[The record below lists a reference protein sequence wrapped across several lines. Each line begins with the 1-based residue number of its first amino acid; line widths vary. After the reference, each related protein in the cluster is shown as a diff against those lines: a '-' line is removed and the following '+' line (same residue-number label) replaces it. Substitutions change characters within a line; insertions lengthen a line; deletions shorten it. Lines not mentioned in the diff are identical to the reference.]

1 MNAID
6 INPIFRDI
14 INALQPIATRN
25 DITLKYIAAEQNIA
39 VSLPLDEVITPVMT
53 LILKLLYIMPKERSL
68 KVRIYYQVNQDNNTP
83 FLRAEIITEAIFINP
98 NLIFQAANNRFKI
111 ENTGDIQS
119 QIYMDWP
126 IDTPIYQHIVANEMK
141 SIDVIY
147 EENEQAMN
155 SRNMT
160 NGMLE
165 RFQDFGSNRFIVDK
179 LNGVKTKKDADFL
192 DNINGIITK
201 NLDNTDFISEHLEK
215 ASHLSKAQLYRKLK
229 DLTGY
234 SSANYIRHIRL
245 QKAVEYLETSELNIS
260 DITYKVGFKDLSYFS
275 SCFLE
280 EFHFSPTE
288 WRKTH
293 KMKQ

>member
-1 MNAID
+1 MNTID
-6 INPIFRDI
+6 INPIFRNI
-14 INALQPIATRN
+14 ISALQPIATRN
-25 DITLKYIAAEQNIA
+25 DITLKYTAAEQNID
-39 VSLPLDEVITPVMT
+39 VSLPLDEVITPVVT
-53 LILKLLYIMPKERSL
+53 LILKLLYIMPKGRSL
-68 KVRIYYQVNQDNNTP
+68 KVRIYYQLDKDTNIP

-111 ENTGDIQS
+111 ENIGNNQS

-126 IDTPIYQHIVANEMK
+126 IDTPIYQHILAHEKK

-147 EENEQAMN
+147 EDNEQAMN
-155 SRNMT
+155 SKYIH
-160 NGMLE
+160 NGVVQ

-201 NLDNTDFISEHLEK
+201 NLDNSHFISEHLEK

-245 QKAVEYLETSELNIS
+245 QKAVEYLETSELSIS

-280 EFHFSPTE
+280 EFHISATE
-288 WRKTH
+288 WRKKH
-293 KMKQ
+293 KK